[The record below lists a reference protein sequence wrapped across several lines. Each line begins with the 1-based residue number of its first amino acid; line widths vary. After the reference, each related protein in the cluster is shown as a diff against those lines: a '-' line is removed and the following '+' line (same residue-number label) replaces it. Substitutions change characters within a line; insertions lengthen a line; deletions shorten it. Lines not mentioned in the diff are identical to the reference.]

1 MQSAIPTINIFEDA
15 PSSTSQFS
23 FRPLST
29 SLNSPDLLPLHNDPD
44 KRFEQNRMLNGK
56 TKYEEENTIIK
67 SLEEEIVNM
76 KHKMSFV
83 YEKDEE
89 IAKLTE
95 QVRNLTKEKGELED
109 MTKDTSQIR
118 VENQQLKERLK
129 QYESYEAQVSSL
141 KQENSKLKSKI
152 RTDTIEDIN
161 TDEYSLEEVDEMI
174 DVNIPKL
181 RHVLLTRLKDK
192 QTDHIEKLIDQY
204 GLKRKNKVK
213 RSLME
218 EMLEQAIH
226 L

>member
-15 PSSTSQFS
+15 PSSNSQFS

-95 QVRNLTKEKGELED
+95 QVRKLTKEKGELED
-109 MTKDTSQIR
+109 MTKDTSQVR
-118 VENQQLKERLK
+118 LENQQLKERLK

-161 TDEYSLEEVDEMI
+161 TDEYSLEEVEEMI